1 MSPLNGTD
9 LDRREPR
16 PDRQGSRMKPRS
28 TTVLSI
34 IVIALMIAVGIQV
47 EIATAAS
54 QGGRCSKAGITQK
67 TKGVVFTCTRVGKS
81 LKWAR
86 KYSPK
91 DPTPTSVM
99 LSGAD
104 LLRLNPVS
112 PEPLNNCRLPDLR
125 ASKFAGEWQAITYPA
140 VPNNGFTNS
149 GVVDIAV
156 VFVDFPDV
164 VGGSAEL
171 ADGRIEIMQ
180 AADWYSWFSQG
191 NVKYNLRIADRWV
204 RAPKNSE
211 YFFWLHP
218 GKAGT
223 QLLPEV
229 DIANIYRSLAGS
241 VVDTRGIVSVWVVI
255 PKAVTAIDE
264 GFAYRAFPGVFSL
277 GSDTFKAQTPIWQ
290 HFVHETLHSHGA
302 LGHSPKNASIGLFWT
317 TGSAAATI
325 NSWDAMTLGWM
336 NQENLFCVSK
346 ENLKVQALTLVP
358 VEREQAGLRAVI
370 VKLSASEALIIESH
384 RKDKWSKRWPNGISG
399 VSVMRV
405 DTRLDTV
412 WDEGP
417 ATGKYLIP
425 SAPHSLEFMRE
436 GQSFTVDGVK
446 ITVVQATE
454 NDQIRIEPA
463 S

>member
-1 MSPLNGTD
+1 MKV
-9 LDRREPR
+9 
-16 PDRQGSRMKPRS
+16 RQAR
-28 TTVLSI
+28 VLSI
-34 IVIALMIAVGIQV
+34 TVIALVLTVGIQGQSAV
-47 EIATAAS
+47 AAS
-54 QGGRCSKAGITQK
+54 QGGRCSKVGIVQK
-67 TKGVVFTCTRVGKS
+67 TKGVVFTCTRVGNS
-81 LKWAR
+81 LKWMR
-86 KYSPK
+86 KSGSK
-91 DPTPTSVM
+91 TSTPIAAAP
-99 LSGAD
+99 SGTE
-104 LLRLNPVS
+104 LLRLNPNS
-112 PEPLNNCRLPDLR
+112 PEPLQNCRLPDLR
-125 ASKFAGEWQAITYPA
+125 TSKFAGDWQAITYPV
-140 VPNNGFTNS
+140 VPNHGFTNS

-164 VGGSAEL
+164 VGESAEL
-171 ADGRIEIMQ
+171 ATGKTEIMQ
-180 AADWYSWFSQG
+180 AAEWYSWFSQG

-204 RAPKNSE
+204 RAPKSSE

-223 QLLPEV
+223 QLLPELE
-229 DIANIYRSLAGS
+229 IANIYRSLAGS

-264 GFAYRAFPGVFSL
+264 GFAYRGFPGVFSL

-302 LGHSPKNASIGLFWT
+302 LGHSPKNANIGLFWT
-317 TGSAAATI
+317 TGSAGATI

-336 NQENLFCVSK
+336 NPENLYCVSK
-346 ENLKVQALTLVP
+346 ENLKDQALTLVP
-358 VEREQAGLRAVI
+358 IEREQAGLRAII
-370 VKLSASEALIIESH
+370 VKLSESEALVIESH

-417 ATGKYLIP
+417 STGKYLIP

-436 GQSFTVDGVK
+436 GQSISVDGVK
-446 ITVVQATE
+446 ISVIRSTE

-463 S
+463 K